1 MRFLILGAAAA
12 LLFAPGAA
20 RAQAP
25 TDPQAIVVPANTE
38 HWMPAPG
45 VLPAGAKLA
54 VVEGDPMKP
63 GSYTMRL
70 WMPDGYRLPPHFHS
84 TPEHVTVLSGT
95 FLVGMGDQF
104 DAAKLSPLAPGSFG
118 MIPPGMHHFAQAR
131 GEVVLQ
137 LHGTGPWTLTYVN
150 PSDAPRGTR

>member
-1 MRFLILGAAAA
+1 MRYLMLGAVA
-12 LLFAPGAA
+12 LLFPPESA
-20 RAQAP
+20 RAQGQDAP
-25 TDPQAIVVPANTE
+25 RAIVVPATTE
-38 HWMPAPG
+38 QWMPAPA
-45 VLPAGAKLA
+45 VLPPGAKLA

-95 FLVGMGDQF
+95 FLVGMGDRF
-104 DAAKLSPLAPGSFG
+104 DATQLAPLAPGSFG

-137 LHGTGPWTLTYVN
+137 LHGMGPWTLTYVN
-150 PSDAPRGTR
+150 ASDIPSGTR